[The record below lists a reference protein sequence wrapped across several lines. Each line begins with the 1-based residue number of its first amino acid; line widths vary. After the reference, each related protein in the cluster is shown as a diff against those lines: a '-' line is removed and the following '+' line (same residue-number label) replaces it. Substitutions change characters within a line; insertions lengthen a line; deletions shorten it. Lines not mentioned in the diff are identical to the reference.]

1 MIWKEQTNCGKSMG
15 RKKKQKKKLTTL
27 QQVKEYLNDKSLY
40 IKKVSREVFMG
51 VDIGTRRHKDKKK
64 YTRKT
69 KHKKRLDNDG

>member
-1 MIWKEQTNCGKSMG
+1 MG

-27 QQVKEYLNDKSLY
+27 RQIQEYLNDKSLF
-40 IKKVSREVFMG
+40 IRKISREVFMG
-51 VDIGTRRHKDKKK
+51 VDIGTRTHKDKKK

>member
-1 MIWKEQTNCGKSMG
+1 M
-15 RKKKQKKKLTTL
+15 TTL